1 MDAPMPTDN
10 AADDE
15 LQALQ
20 PHDGNDVA
28 PGSAFTDPP
37 LAYVLGN
44 GTLQRRIAD
53 ELGLR
58 VIARPDPGDDTPL
71 VVLAERA
78 PDVQAIA
85 QARAWA
91 PIRAVIA
98 WALPESALLRLLDL
112 ELPTLI
118 GLPDRDMLRRAI
130 QQGEDGL
137 DRAAE
142 RRRAGRLAAV
152 EAALST
158 KGRADATLSQL
169 RAGE

>member
-1 MDAPMPTDN
+1 MPTDN

-15 LQALQ
+15 LQALE
-20 PHDGNDVA
+20 PLD
-28 PGSAFTDPP
+28 GSAAAPATLGAEAGERA
-37 LAYVLGN
+37 LAYVLGD

-58 VIARPDPGDDTPL
+58 VIARPDPDDDTPL

-85 QARAWA
+85 QARSWA
-91 PIRAVIA
+91 PIRVVIA

-118 GLPDRDMLRRAI
+118 GLPDRETLRRAV